1 METAHAKRR
10 PGGGLLKALF
20 LWPVKVIWK
29 IATLVERSTGIL
41 LALILAV
48 ALLLIGMYLTS
59 TIIGAV
65 VGLPM
70 MAAGA
75 ALLLRALY

>member
-1 METAHAKRR
+1 METAHAKQR
-10 PGGGLLKALF
+10 PGGGLLKTLF
-20 LWPVKVIWK
+20 LWPVKVSWK

-70 MAAGA
+70 LAAGA
-75 ALLLRALY
+75 VLLLRALY

>member
-1 METAHAKRR
+1 METAHVKQR

-20 LWPVKVIWK
+20 LWPVKVSWK

-48 ALLLIGMYLTS
+48 VLLLIGMYLTS

-75 ALLLRALY
+75 VLLLRALY